1 MVNFFLK
8 FSLES
13 KDGKLLHNGERGKL
27 VVVEGAQ
34 DIPFEIKRVFYNKYM
49 ALTTRLSA
57 ESMRTRK
64 ANLSLSMLPGNQRC
78 ALQTESASMLLSL
91 TARCREFIFQKWF
104 GKTCMIFR
112 RTQFFLHLQA
122 RIMTEMN
129 ISATMM
135 NI

>member
-1 MVNFFLK
+1 MELCRLLDF
-8 FSLES
+8 
-13 KDGKLLHNGERGKL
+13 KDLGDERGKL

-64 ANLSLSMLPGNQRC
+64 ANLFLSMLPGNQRC
-78 ALQTESASMLLSL
+78 ALQTESTSMLMSL
-91 TARCREFIFQKWF
+91 TARCREFIFQKWS
-104 GKTCMIFR
+104 GKICMIFR

-122 RIMTEMN
+122 RTMIEMN

>member
-34 DIPFEIKRVFYNKYM
+34 DIPFEIKRVFYIYG
-49 ALTTRLSA
+49 LTTRLSA

-64 ANLSLSMLPGNQRC
+64 ANLFLSMLPGNQRC

-91 TARCREFIFQKWF
+91 TARCREFIFQKWS

-112 RTQFFLHLQA
+112 RTQFFLLLQA
-122 RIMTEMN
+122 RIITEMN

>member
-13 KDGKLLHNGERGKL
+13 KDGKLLHNDERGKL

-34 DIPFEIKRVFYNKYM
+34 DIPFEIKRVFIYM

-64 ANLSLSMLPGNQRC
+64 ANLFLSMLPGNQRC

-91 TARCREFIFQKWF
+91 TARCREFIFQKWS
-104 GKTCMIFR
+104 GKTCKAKVDVR
-112 RTQFFLHLQA
+112 RRIEISYDDFLHGNV
-122 RIMTEMN
+122 RK
-129 ISATMM
+129 
-135 NI
+135 

>member
-27 VVVEGAQ
+27 VVEGAQ
-34 DIPFEIKRVFYNKYM
+34 DIPFEIKRVFYIYG
-49 ALTTRLSA
+49 LTTRLSA

-64 ANLSLSMLPGNQRC
+64 ANLFLSMLPGNQRC
-78 ALQTESASMLLSL
+78 VLQTESASMLLSL
-91 TARCREFIFQKWF
+91 TARCREFIFQKWS

-122 RIMTEMN
+122 RTMIEMN

>member
-64 ANLSLSMLPGNQRC
+64 ANLFLSMLPGNQRC
-78 ALQTESASMLLSL
+78 ALQTESTSMLMSL
-91 TARCREFIFQKWF
+91 TARCREFIFQKWS

-112 RTQFFLHLQA
+112 RTQFFLLLQA

>member
-1 MVNFFLK
+1 MELCRLLDF
-8 FSLES
+8 
-13 KDGKLLHNGERGKL
+13 KDLGDERGKL
-27 VVVEGAQ
+27 VVEGAQ
-34 DIPFEIKRVFYNKYM
+34 DIPFEIKRVFYIYG
-49 ALTTRLSA
+49 LTTRLSA

-64 ANLSLSMLPGNQRC
+64 ANLFLSMLPGNQRC
-78 ALQTESASMLLSL
+78 VLQTESASTLLSL
-91 TARCREFIFQKWF
+91 TARCREFIFQKWS

-122 RIMTEMN
+122 RTMMEMN

>member
-1 MVNFFLK
+1 MELCRLLDF
-8 FSLES
+8 
-13 KDGKLLHNGERGKL
+13 KDLGDERGKL
-27 VVVEGAQ
+27 VVEGAQ
-34 DIPFEIKRVFYNKYM
+34 DIPFEIKRVFYIYG
-49 ALTTRLSA
+49 LTTRLSA

-91 TARCREFIFQKWF
+91 TARCREFIFQKWS

-122 RIMTEMN
+122 RTMMEMN

>member
-1 MVNFFLK
+1 MINFFLN

-27 VVVEGAQ
+27 VVEGAQ
-34 DIPFEIKRVFYNKYM
+34 DIPFEIKRVFYIYG
-49 ALTTRLSA
+49 LTTRLSA

-64 ANLSLSMLPGNQRC
+64 ANLFLSMLPGNQRC
-78 ALQTESASMLLSL
+78 VLQTESASMLLSL
-91 TARCREFIFQKWF
+91 TARCREFIFPKWS

-122 RIMTEMN
+122 RTMMEMN

>member
-27 VVVEGAQ
+27 VVEGAQ
-34 DIPFEIKRVFYNKYM
+34 DIPFEIKRVFYIYM

-57 ESMRTRK
+57 ENMRTRK
-64 ANLSLSMLPGNQRC
+64 ANLFLSMLPGNQRC
-78 ALQTESASMLLSL
+78 ALQTESTSMLMSL
-91 TARCREFIFQKWF
+91 TARCREFIFQKWS

-122 RIMTEMN
+122 RTMMEMN

>member
-34 DIPFEIKRVFYNKYM
+34 DIPFEIKRVFYIYG
-49 ALTTRLSA
+49 LTTRLSA

-64 ANLSLSMLPGNQRC
+64 ANLFLSMLPENQRC

-91 TARCREFIFQKWF
+91 TARCREFIFPKWS

-112 RTQFFLHLQA
+112 RTQFFLLLQA

>member
-1 MVNFFLK
+1 MELCRLLDF
-8 FSLES
+8 
-13 KDGKLLHNGERGKL
+13 KDLGDERGKL
-27 VVVEGAQ
+27 VVEGAQ
-34 DIPFEIKRVFYNKYM
+34 DIPFEIKRVFYIYG
-49 ALTTRLSA
+49 LTTRLSA

-64 ANLSLSMLPGNQRC
+64 ANLFLSMLPGNQKC
-78 ALQTESASMLLSL
+78 ALQTVSASMLLSL
-91 TARCREFIFQKWF
+91 TARCREFIFPKWS

-122 RIMTEMN
+122 RTMMEMN

>member
-27 VVVEGAQ
+27 VVEGAQ
-34 DIPFEIKRVFYNKYM
+34 DIPFEIKRVFYIYGSDN
-49 ALTTRLSA
+49 
-57 ESMRTRK
+57 EVVMRTRK
-64 ANLSLSMLPGNQRC
+64 ANLFLSMLPGNQKC
-78 ALQTESASMLLSL
+78 ALQTVSASMLLSL
-91 TARCREFIFQKWF
+91 TARCREFIFQKWS

-122 RIMTEMN
+122 RTMTEMN

-135 NI
+135 NT

>member
-13 KDGKLLHNGERGKL
+13 KDGKLLHNGEHGKL

-34 DIPFEIKRVFYNKYM
+34 DIPFEIKRVFIYM

-64 ANLSLSMLPGNQRC
+64 ANLFLSMLPGNQRC

-91 TARCREFIFQKWF
+91 TARCREFIFQKWS

-129 ISATMM
+129 ISVTMM

>member
-13 KDGKLLHNGERGKL
+13 KDGKLLHNDERGKL
-27 VVVEGAQ
+27 VVVEGTQ
-34 DIPFEIKRVFYNKYM
+34 DIPFEIKRVFIYM

-91 TARCREFIFQKWF
+91 TARCREFIFQKWS

-112 RTQFFLHLQA
+112 RTQFFLLLQA

>member
-1 MVNFFLK
+1 MINFFLN

-13 KDGKLLHNGERGKL
+13 KDGKLLHNDERGKL

-34 DIPFEIKRVFYNKYM
+34 DIPFEIKRVFYIYG
-49 ALTTRLSA
+49 LTTRLSA
-57 ESMRTRK
+57 ERMRTRK

-78 ALQTESASMLLSL
+78 VLQTESASMLLSL

>member
-27 VVVEGAQ
+27 VVEGAQ
-34 DIPFEIKRVFYNKYM
+34 DIPFEIKRVFYIYGSDNEVVRGKHANK
-49 ALTTRLSA
+49 
-57 ESMRTRK
+57 ESEFVLINVAGKSKVRVTDGIGEHVVELNRPM
-64 ANLSLSMLPGNQRC
+64 QR
-78 ALQTESASMLLSL
+78 
-91 TARCREFIFQKWF
+91 IFFPKWS

-112 RTQFFLHLQA
+112 RTQFFLLLQA
-122 RIMTEMN
+122 RTMMEMN

>member
-27 VVVEGAQ
+27 VVEGAQ
-34 DIPFEIKRVFYNKYM
+34 DIPFEIKRVFYIYG
-49 ALTTRLSA
+49 LTTRLSA

-64 ANLSLSMLPGNQRC
+64 ANLFLSMLPGNQRC
-78 ALQTESASMLLSL
+78 VLQTESASMLLSL
-91 TARCREFIFQKWF
+91 TARCREFIFQKWS

-112 RTQFFLHLQA
+112 RTQFFLLLQA

>member
-1 MVNFFLK
+1 MVNLFLK

-13 KDGKLLHNGERGKL
+13 KDGKLLHNDERGKL
-27 VVVEGAQ
+27 VVVEGTQ
-34 DIPFEIKRVFYNKYM
+34 DIPFEIKRVFYIYG
-49 ALTTRLSA
+49 LTTRLSA
-57 ESMRTRK
+57 ERMRTRK

-78 ALQTESASMLLSL
+78 VLQTESASMLLSL

>member
-27 VVVEGAQ
+27 VVEGAQ

-64 ANLSLSMLPGNQRC
+64 ANLFLSMLPGNQRC
-78 ALQTESASMLLSL
+78 ALQTESTSMLMSL
-91 TARCREFIFQKWF
+91 TARCREFIFQKWS

-112 RTQFFLHLQA
+112 RTQFFLLLQA

>member
-1 MVNFFLK
+1 MINFFLK

-34 DIPFEIKRVFYNKYM
+34 DIPFEIKRVFYIYG
-49 ALTTRLSA
+49 LTTRLSA
-57 ESMRTRK
+57 ERMRTRK

-91 TARCREFIFQKWF
+91 TARCREFIFQKWS
-104 GKTCMIFR
+104 GKTCKAKVDVR
-112 RTQFFLHLQA
+112 RGIEISYDDFLHGNV
-122 RIMTEMN
+122 RK
-129 ISATMM
+129 
-135 NI
+135 

>member
-64 ANLSLSMLPGNQRC
+64 ANLFLSMLPGNQRC
-78 ALQTESASMLLSL
+78 ALQTESTSMLMSL
-91 TARCREFIFQKWF
+91 TARCREFIFQKWS

-122 RIMTEMN
+122 RTMMEMN

>member
-34 DIPFEIKRVFYNKYM
+34 DIPFEIKRVFYIYG
-49 ALTTRLSA
+49 LTTRLSA

-78 ALQTESASMLLSL
+78 VLQTESASMLLSL
-91 TARCREFIFQKWF
+91 TTRCREFIFPKWS
-104 GKTCMIFR
+104 GKICMIFL

>member
-27 VVVEGAQ
+27 VVEGAQ
-34 DIPFEIKRVFYNKYM
+34 DIPFEIKRVFYIYGSDNEVVRGKHANK
-49 ALTTRLSA
+49 
-57 ESMRTRK
+57 ESEFVLINVAGKSKVRVTDGIGEHVVELNR
-64 ANLSLSMLPGNQRC
+64 
-78 ALQTESASMLLSL
+78 
-91 TARCREFIFQKWF
+91 ARCREFIFQKWS

-112 RTQFFLHLQA
+112 RTQFFLLLQA
-122 RIMTEMN
+122 RTMMEMN

-135 NI
+135 NT

>member
-13 KDGKLLHNGERGKL
+13 KDGKLLHNDERGKL
-27 VVVEGAQ
+27 VVVESTQ
-34 DIPFEIKRVFYNKYM
+34 DIPFEIKRVFYIYG
-49 ALTTRLSA
+49 LTTRLSA

-64 ANLSLSMLPGNQRC
+64 ANLFLSMLPGNQRC
-78 ALQTESASMLLSL
+78 VLQTESASTLLSL
-91 TARCREFIFQKWF
+91 TARCREFIFQKWS

-112 RTQFFLHLQA
+112 RTQFFLLLQA

>member
-64 ANLSLSMLPGNQRC
+64 ANLSLSMLPENQRC

-91 TARCREFIFQKWF
+91 TARCREFIFQKWS
-104 GKTCMIFR
+104 GKTCKAKVDVR
-112 RTQFFLHLQA
+112 RGIEISYDDFLHGNV
-122 RIMTEMN
+122 RK
-129 ISATMM
+129 
-135 NI
+135 

>member
-27 VVVEGAQ
+27 VVEGTQ
-34 DIPFEIKRVFYNKYM
+34 DIPFEIKRVFYIYG
-49 ALTTRLSA
+49 LTTRLSA

-64 ANLSLSMLPGNQRC
+64 ANLFLSMLPGNQRC
-78 ALQTESASMLLSL
+78 ALQTESASMLMSL
-91 TARCREFIFQKWF
+91 TARCREFIFQKCF
-104 GKTCMIFR
+104 GKICMIFR

>member
-13 KDGKLLHNGERGKL
+13 KDGKLLHNDERGKL
-27 VVVEGAQ
+27 VVEGAQ
-34 DIPFEIKRVFYNKYM
+34 DIPFEIKRVFIYM

-64 ANLSLSMLPGNQRC
+64 ANLFLSMLPGNQKC
-78 ALQTESASMLLSL
+78 ALQTVSASMLLSL
-91 TARCREFIFQKWF
+91 TARCREFIFPKWS

-122 RIMTEMN
+122 RTMMEMN

>member
-34 DIPFEIKRVFYNKYM
+34 DIPFEIKRVFYIYM

-57 ESMRTRK
+57 ENMRTRK
-64 ANLSLSMLPGNQRC
+64 MNLSLSMLPGNQRC

-91 TARCREFIFQKWF
+91 TAPDAENLSSKNGLERHVRQKSMSAVELKSAMTTF
-104 GKTCMIFR
+104 CM
-112 RTQFFLHLQA
+112 
-122 RIMTEMN
+122 EM
-129 ISATMM
+129 
-135 NI
+135 

>member
-34 DIPFEIKRVFYNKYM
+34 DIPFEIKRVFYIYG
-49 ALTTRLSA
+49 LTTRLSA

-64 ANLSLSMLPGNQRC
+64 LNLALSMLPGNQRC
-78 ALQTESASMLLSL
+78 VLQTESASMLLSL
-91 TARCREFIFQKWF
+91 TARCREFIFQKWS

-122 RIMTEMN
+122 RTMMEMN

>member
-1 MVNFFLK
+1 MIYGSDNEVV
-8 FSLES
+8 
-13 KDGKLLHNGERGKL
+13 RGKHANKESEFVL
-27 VVVEGAQ
+27 INVAGKSKVRVTDGIGEHVVE
-34 DIPFEIKRVFYNKYM
+34 
-49 ALTTRLSA
+49 
-57 ESMRTRK
+57 
-64 ANLSLSMLPGNQRC
+64 
-78 ALQTESASMLLSL
+78 SL

-112 RTQFFLHLQA
+112 RTQFFLLLQA

>member
-1 MVNFFLK
+1 MINFFLK

-13 KDGKLLHNGERGKL
+13 KDGKLLHNDERGKL

-34 DIPFEIKRVFYNKYM
+34 DIPFEIKRVFIYM

-64 ANLSLSMLPGNQRC
+64 ANLFLSMLPGNQRC

-91 TARCREFIFQKWF
+91 TARCREFIFQKWS

>member
-1 MVNFFLK
+1 MINFFLN

-27 VVVEGAQ
+27 VVEGAQ
-34 DIPFEIKRVFYNKYM
+34 DIPFEIKRVFIYM

-64 ANLSLSMLPGNQRC
+64 ANLFLSMLPGNQRC
-78 ALQTESASMLLSL
+78 ALQTESASMLMSL
-91 TARCREFIFQKWF
+91 TARCREFIFQKWS

-112 RTQFFLHLQA
+112 RTQFFLLLQA

>member
-1 MVNFFLK
+1 MVNFFLN

-34 DIPFEIKRVFYNKYM
+34 DIPFEIKRVFHIYG
-49 ALTTRLSA
+49 LTTRLSA
-57 ESMRTRK
+57 ERMRTRK

-78 ALQTESASMLLSL
+78 VLQTESASMLLSL
-91 TARCREFIFQKWF
+91 TARYREFIFQKWS